1 MPIPSKSDSQ
11 NLGENPD
18 SGLPQSPHTPVGS
31 VAIQPRRALGEPIPF
46 SLDLS
51 PDSGFS
57 QSPHTPIGS
66 VADPMPASP
75 RTPIGHQIHNP
86 GHEDVREARE
96 LRRQE
101 AVQNRRDELRAEDV
115 HRSLEAVPNTPRN
128 GTRSRVIMGALRLY
142 RERGNISS
150 NVEGLVADMVT
161 RGRTARRAIT
171 RGSVVF
177 RQIMNPPSPTRAS
190 NIRVGKAVAEAF
202 NNRSRFYRCSEGG
215 RPGPR

>member
-1 MPIPSKSDSQ
+1 MPTPSKRVSQ
-11 NLGENPD
+11 DFGANPD
-18 SGLPQSPHTPVGS
+18 SGLPQSPHTPIGS
-31 VAIQPRRALGEPIPF
+31 VAVQPIRALGDPIPF
-46 SLDLS
+46 SLDQP
-51 PDSGFS
+51 PDSG
-57 QSPHTPIGS
+57 
-66 VADPMPASP
+66 ADSMSASP